1 MGKHCNNLIEPMKQ
15 SSAFSIAAVTFLV
28 VVAAVTT
35 MSFELPD
42 ERRPFTVKKFTV
54 DGPGNLE
61 VRTSGGSITVKGG
74 NTNEARVE
82 MYVRVR
88 GNTITPDHRDAKDIM
103 DDYDITIEKSG
114 NTIYAKA
121 ERTNSVSGWFGNNHA
136 SISFVVYTPQEMSC
150 RLSTSGGSI
159 ELAGVRG
166 GQKLETSGG
175 SVRIADVRGQTEART
190 SGGSIK
196 IEGYAG
202 RLDAHTSGGSIDLT
216 NSQGELQVNTS
227 GGSIDI
233 TNVSGSVEA
242 STSGGGIRAD
252 VTKLEKYLKLR
263 TSGGSISAVVPQGL
277 GLDLDLRGSRVNS
290 RLVNFNGE
298 AEKDRI
304 RGSMNGGGI
313 PVVMHT
319 SGGSIN
325 LEYR

>member
-1 MGKHCNNLIEPMKQ
+1 MKP
-15 SSAFSIAAVTFLV
+15 SFAFSVAAVTFLV
-28 VVAAVTT
+28 VVGALVS

-42 ERRPFTVKKFTV
+42 ERKPFTVKKYTL

-61 VRTSGGSITVKGG
+61 VRTSGGSISVEGG
-74 NTNEARVE
+74 SGNEARVE
-82 MYVRVR
+82 MYVRVK
-88 GNTITPDHRDAKDIM
+88 GNTITPEHRDAREIM
-103 DDYDITIEKSG
+103 DDFNITIDKSG

-121 ERTNSVSGWFGNNHA
+121 ERKSSISGWFGNNNA
-136 SISFVVYTPQEMSC
+136 SISFVVYAPEDMSC
-150 RLSTSGGSI
+150 RLNTSGGSI
-159 ELAGVRG
+159 ELKGVRG

-175 SVRIADVRGQTEART
+175 SVRVQDVRGNTEART

-196 IEGYAG
+196 INSYAG
-202 RLDAHTSGGSIDLT
+202 RLSAHTSGGSIDLS
-216 NSQGELQVNTS
+216 NAQGELKVNTS

-233 TNVSGSVEA
+233 SNVKGSVEA

-252 VTKLEKYLKLR
+252 VASLDKYLKLR
-263 TSGGSISAVVPQGL
+263 TSGGSITAVVPSGL
-277 GLDLDLRGSRVNS
+277 GLDLDLRGNRVNS
-290 RLVNFNGE
+290 KLVNFNGE

-313 PVVMHT
+313 EVVMHT

>member
-1 MGKHCNNLIEPMKQ
+1 MRP
-15 SSAFSIAAVTFLV
+15 SSAFPIAAITFLV
-28 VVAAVTT
+28 VVAAIFS
-35 MSFELPD
+35 MSFEISSNR
-42 ERRPFTVKKFTV
+42 EPFAVKKFTLN
-54 DGPGNLE
+54 GPGNLE
-61 VRTSGGSITVKGG
+61 VRTSGGSISVRGG
-74 NTNEARVE
+74 SGNEARVE

-88 GNTITPDHRDAKDIM
+88 GNTITPDHRDAKEIM
-103 DDYDITIEKSG
+103 EDFDITIDKSG

-121 ERTNSVSGWFGNNHA
+121 ERRSSISGWFGNNNA

-150 RLSTSGGSI
+150 RLNTSGGSI
-159 ELAGVRG
+159 DLKGVRG

-175 SVRIADVRGQTEART
+175 SVHVEDVRGNTDART

-196 IEGYAG
+196 IDRYAG
-202 RLDAHTSGGSIDLT
+202 QLTAHTSGGSIDLA
-216 NSQGELQVNTS
+216 NSQGELQVDTS

-233 TNVSGSVEA
+233 SNVQGSVEA

-252 VTKLEKYLKLR
+252 VAKLDKYLKLR
-263 TSGGSISAVVPQGL
+263 TSGGSITAVVPQGL
-277 GLDLDLRGSRVNS
+277 GLDLDLRGNRVNS

>member
-1 MGKHCNNLIEPMKQ
+1 MKQ
-15 SSAFSIAAVTFLV
+15 STAFSIAAITFLV
-28 VVAAVTT
+28 VVATVTT
-35 MSFELPD
+35 MSFELHELSD
-42 ERRPFTVKKFTV
+42 ERKPFAVKNFTL
-54 DGPGNLE
+54 DGPGNVE

-74 NTNEARVE
+74 EGKEARVE

-88 GNTITPDHRDAKDIM
+88 GKTITPDHRDAKEIM
-103 DDYDITIEKSG
+103 DDYNITIDKSG
-114 NTIYAKA
+114 NTIYARA
-121 ERTNSVSGWFGNNHA
+121 ERENSISGWFGNNHA
-136 SISFVVYTPQEMSC
+136 SISFVVYTPREVSC
-150 RLSTSGGSI
+150 SLSTSGGSI
-159 ELAGVRG
+159 EISGVRG

-175 SVRIADVRGQTEART
+175 SVRIEDIRGQTDART

-196 IEGYAG
+196 INGYSG
-202 RLDAHTSGGSIDLT
+202 TLTAHTSGGSIDLA
-216 NSQGELQVNTS
+216 NSQGDLKVNTS

-233 TNVSGSVEA
+233 TNVTGAVEA

-252 VTKLEKYLKLR
+252 VTKLEKHLKLR
-263 TSGGSISAVVPQGL
+263 TSGGSITAVIPQGL

-298 AEKDRI
+298 ADKDRI
-304 RGSMNGGGI
+304 RGAMNGGGI

>member
-1 MGKHCNNLIEPMKQ
+1 MKP
-15 SSAFSIAAVTFLV
+15 SSAFPVAAITFLV
-28 VVAAVTT
+28 VVAAISS

-42 ERRPFTVKKFTV
+42 ERKPFAVKKFTL

-61 VRTSGGSITVKGG
+61 VRTSGGSITVAGG
-74 NTNEARVE
+74 NGNEARVE

-88 GNTITPDHRDAKDIM
+88 GNTITPDHRDAKESM
-103 DDYDITIEKSG
+103 DDFEITIDKSG

-121 ERTNSVSGWFGNNHA
+121 ERKNSISGWFGSNNA
-136 SISFVVYTPQEMSC
+136 SISFVVYTPSEMSC
-150 RLSTSGGSI
+150 RLNTSGGSI
-159 ELAGVRG
+159 ELKGVRG
-166 GQKLETSGG
+166 RQKLETSGG
-175 SVRIADVRGQTEART
+175 SLRVEDVRGDTEART

-196 IEGYAG
+196 INSYAG
-202 RLDAHTSGGSIDLT
+202 QLTSHTSGGSIDLS

-233 TNVSGSVEA
+233 NNVTGSVEA

-252 VTKLEKYLKLR
+252 VAKLDKYLKLR
-263 TSGGSISAVVPQGL
+263 TSGGSITAVVPQGL
-277 GLDLDLRGSRVNS
+277 GLDLDLRGNRVNS